1 MGNTVSTTG
10 HYESSLFN
18 LKEIKPE
25 EINKELLKLFVK
37 EEKLIQAFKTVR
49 DQVIFTTKRIIVI
62 NVQGIT
68 GKKTSYISYPYK
80 SIIYYG
86 IQTAGVLDI
95 DSELFFTMR
104 DGSKLLFDF
113 SNKVDIRN
121 ICRFLNPYIL

>member
-25 EINKELLKLFVK
+25 EINKELLKLFVE

-49 DQVIFTTKRIIVI
+49 DQVVFTTKRILVMNI
-62 NVQGIT
+62 QGLT
-68 GKKTSYISYPYK
+68 GKRTSYISYPYK
-80 SIIYYG
+80 KMISFG
-86 IQTAGVLDI
+86 IQTAGLIDI
-95 DSELFFTMR
+95 DSELFFTMM
-104 DGSKLLFDF
+104 DGTKILFDF
-113 SNKVDIRN
+113 SNKVDIKN